1 MGKSNEILQ
10 LDLPDDV
17 DLVIS
22 EDTYKGLC
30 LDSDDLDP
38 VTGRLY
44 KSVDHKIKVKEY
56 LGK

>member
-1 MGKSNEILQ
+1 MDRNNEILQ

-17 DLVIS
+17 DLVIF

-30 LDSDDLDP
+30 LDSEELDP
-38 VTGRLY
+38 ITGRLF